1 MDYYTILDLK
11 KDCNTE
17 DIKKSYKKLAFKWHP
32 DRNNFDKEQCEKKF
46 KEISEA
52 YSVLSNPK
60 SREKYDN
67 KLDYSS
73 TIKDNFNDP
82 FDLFDSIFDRNND
95 KFFKNNSE
103 NFFGKGFN
111 NSFFDNNFQ
120 NDFFTNN
127 KSFMSSNKN
136 SSSSF
141 FSSKRES
148 TKIVNG
154 NSVKKTIIEDNNGKI
169 EIYEINGKITKKII
183 TKDGKSELYSYS
195 DKDTYIKDN

>member
-95 KFFKNNSE
+95 KFFKNN
-103 NFFGKGFN
+103 
-111 NSFFDNNFQ
+111 
-120 NDFFTNN
+120 